1 MWRHPPSCHA
11 NTGNQRQLK
20 LDGGTSDLQLN
31 SLCQSVF
38 FCLNVNIEHSLTPAR
53 IVYSAF
59 IMSHYAP
66 HILSFGKQRNWLQ
79 CPHNIVIEQDLDSCQ
94 DRGIP
99 LVN

>member
-1 MWRHPPSCHA
+1 MWVHQIF
-11 NTGNQRQLK
+11 NLV
-20 LDGGTSDLQLN
+20 
-31 SLCQSVF
+31 LCVNLF
-38 FCLNVNIEHSLTPAR
+38 NVNIEHSLTPAR

-66 HILSFGKQRNWLQ
+66 HILSVRKQRNLASLSTP
-79 CPHNIVIEQDLDSCQ
+79 CIDIVIEQDLDSCQ